1 MVVTLASIPLD
12 TQLEILGWIPD
23 FPSLNSC
30 ILINR
35 TFSQLFTAHR
45 RSLADAVAHNY
56 FGELLQDALILANT
70 QWERCYSD
78 PKHRDY
84 ASNFIRQLLRNERV
98 LETVESCFLLFQKT
112 PREDQDD
119 MSTLTPTEVFRFKR
133 AAYRFWTFCTGERN
147 NRLWF
152 ISQFPVIEIFEMAHV
167 YSAVRSWVLEMWG
180 RPIESDHE
188 SDYICAII
196 SNGFEK
202 LSWLWSLFLKIQE
215 DPDEDDILF
224 GESIG
229 VAGERGEECFFVSEF
244 HECQGWSMFE
254 IEATGPIFDEGHQW
268 VKEILEMARSV
279 DEGE

>member
-12 TQLEILGWIPD
+12 TQVEILGWIPD

-45 RSLADAVAHNY
+45 RSLADAMAHNY
-56 FGELLQDALILANT
+56 FGEPLQDALILANT

-78 PKHRDY
+78 PKHRDH

-98 LETVESCFLLFQKT
+98 LETT

-152 ISQFPVIEIFEMAHV
+152 ISQFPVIEIFEM
-167 YSAVRSWVLEMWG
+167 R
-180 RPIESDHE
+180 IDHE
-188 SDYICAII
+188 SNYICGII
-196 SNGFEK
+196 SHGFGK
-202 LSWLWSLFLKIQE
+202 LSWLWGLFLKLEE
-215 DPDEDDILF
+215 DPEEDIVLFDE
-224 GESIG
+224 SMG
-229 VAGERGEECFFVSEF
+229 VAGERREECFFVAEF
-244 HECQGWSMFE
+244 HDCLKGWSMFE
-254 IEATGPIFDEGHQW
+254 IEATGPIFDEGHRR
-268 VKEILEMARSV
+268 VKEMLEMATSV
-279 DEGE
+279 DEDK